1 VSTTNRLLW
10 ARAARLAANAA
21 DEAPHSRSRLGA
33 ALQIMDARERRAGSA
48 AMPEPSN
55 VKLDHGAINQ
65 RILAKENAGD
75 YRRVEQASVKQRT
88 RFESPEAKRLYAR
101 YFHSLQLNAHFISEI
116 ARIRLEPEQVEKV
129 EQMMRSRLER
139 LAQEIDGAIDGAA
152 LLLEREGV
160 TTTATY
166 DAQALDLEVGVISSF
181 GRRYLEA
188 LLKLDRLMPM
198 LRTLEIYE
206 VITTSEADK
215 RRALYKKQV
224 RGVAMGVRILAG
236 GLRKRMNES
245 ALKEEGKGEVRGE
258 RRTAGRAKSHEVPA
272 AGDEEQAA
280 PAIDVPQEAPVQV
293 AAE

>member
-1 VSTTNRLLW
+1 MT
-10 ARAARLAANAA
+10 
-21 DEAPHSRSRLGA
+21 
-33 ALQIMDARERRAGSA
+33 
-48 AMPEPSN
+48 EPSN

-88 RFESPEAKRLYAR
+88 KFESPEAKRLYAR

-116 ARIRLEPEQVEKV
+116 ARIRLEAEQVEKV
-129 EQMMRSRLER
+129 EQMMRSRLEHLTR
-139 LAQEIDGAIDGAA
+139 EIDTAIDGAA

-160 TTTATY
+160 TATATY
-166 DAQALDLEVGVISSF
+166 DAQALDMEVGVISSF

-206 VITTSEADK
+206 VITPSEADK
-215 RRALYKKQV
+215 RRALYKKYV

-236 GLRKRMNES
+236 GLRKRMNEAAMKDEGESEGPKDRPICGQATQS
-245 ALKEEGKGEVRGE
+245 AE
-258 RRTAGRAKSHEVPA
+258 RVAEHAVESESR
-272 AGDEEQAA
+272 
-280 PAIDVPQEAPVQV
+280 VQSSPKALAES

>member
-1 VSTTNRLLW
+1 MT
-10 ARAARLAANAA
+10 
-21 DEAPHSRSRLGA
+21 
-33 ALQIMDARERRAGSA
+33 
-48 AMPEPSN
+48 EPSN

-116 ARIRLEPEQVEKV
+116 ARIRLEADQVEKV
-129 EQMMRSRLER
+129 EQLMRSRLER
-139 LAQEIDGAIDGAA
+139 LAQEIDSAIDGAA

-166 DAQALDLEVGVISSF
+166 DAQALDMEVGVISSF

-245 ALKEEGKGEVRGE
+245 AVKEDGRGQGRKDGTVSGQTMSSAE
-258 RRTAGRAKSHEVPA
+258 RIARPTAESVAREPA
-272 AGDEEQAA
+272 PSAA
-280 PAIDVPQEAPVQV
+280 LAQT

>member
-1 VSTTNRLLW
+1 
-10 ARAARLAANAA
+10 
-21 DEAPHSRSRLGA
+21 
-33 ALQIMDARERRAGSA
+33 
-48 AMPEPSN
+48 MPEPSN

-116 ARIRLEPEQVEKV
+116 TRIRLEAEQVEKV
-129 EQMMRSRLER
+129 ELMMRSRLER
-139 LAQEIDGAIDGAA
+139 LAQEIDSAIDGAA
-152 LLLEREGV
+152 LLLGREGV

-206 VITTSEADK
+206 VISTSEADK

-224 RGVAMGVRILAG
+224 RGVAMGVRIMAG
-236 GLRKRMNES
+236 GLRKRMNE
-245 ALKEEGKGEVRGE
+245 
-258 RRTAGRAKSHEVPA
+258 A
-272 AGDEEQAA
+272 A
-280 PAIDVPQEAPVQV
+280 VQEAVRSQGRKGGLASEPITPSSGPVARAAAQPLAAQPKPLEALAQIV
-293 AAE
+293 AE

>member
-1 VSTTNRLLW
+1 MT
-10 ARAARLAANAA
+10 
-21 DEAPHSRSRLGA
+21 
-33 ALQIMDARERRAGSA
+33 
-48 AMPEPSN
+48 EPSN

-116 ARIRLEPEQVEKV
+116 ARIRLEAEQVEKV
-129 EQMMRSRLER
+129 EQLMRSRLER
-139 LAQEIDGAIDGAA
+139 LAQEIDSAIDGAA

-166 DAQALDLEVGVISSF
+166 DAQALDMEVGVISSF

-206 VITTSEADK
+206 VIATSEADK

-236 GLRKRMNES
+236 GLRKRMNE
-245 ALKEEGKGEVRGE
+245 AAARAEARADVRE
-258 RRTAGRAKSHEVPA
+258 RHPLAGQTRPAVPPA
-272 AGDEEQAA
+272 AMQMASDSPAA
-280 PAIDVPQEAPVQV
+280 SEVV
-293 AAE
+293 ALAASG

>member
-1 VSTTNRLLW
+1 MT
-10 ARAARLAANAA
+10 
-21 DEAPHSRSRLGA
+21 
-33 ALQIMDARERRAGSA
+33 
-48 AMPEPSN
+48 EPSN

-65 RILAKENAGD
+65 RILAKEAAGD

-88 RFESPEAKRLYAR
+88 KFESPEAKRLYAR

-116 ARIRLEPEQVEKV
+116 ARIRLETEQVEKV
-129 EQMMRSRLER
+129 EQMMRSRLEH
-139 LAQEIDGAIDGAA
+139 LTKEIDTAIDGAA

-166 DAQALDLEVGVISSF
+166 DAQALDMEVGVISSF

-206 VITTSEADK
+206 VITPSEADK
-215 RRALYKKQV
+215 RRALYKKYV

-245 ALKEEGKGEVRGE
+245 AAKEASTGEVSENRSS
-258 RRTAGRAKSHEVPA
+258 AGPAKAVA
-272 AGDEEQAA
+272 APTA
-280 PAIDVPQEAPVQV
+280 PAIAEVTLNVQSSSELPLHA

>member
-1 VSTTNRLLW
+1 
-10 ARAARLAANAA
+10 LALY
-21 DEAPHSRSRLGA
+21 SRSH
-33 ALQIMDARERRAGSA
+33 ARVVVPIIARDRCAGSL
-48 AMPEPSN
+48 AMTEPSN

-75 YRRVEQASVKQRT
+75 YRRVEQASVKQRA

-116 ARIRLEPEQVEKV
+116 ARIRLEAEQVEKV
-129 EQMMRSRLER
+129 EQLMRSRLER
-139 LAQEIDGAIDGAA
+139 LAQEIDNAIDGAA

-166 DAQALDLEVGVISSF
+166 DAQALDMEVGVISSF

-245 ALKEEGKGEVRGE
+245 ALKEDGKEAARGD
-258 RRTAGRAKSHEVPA
+258 RQAAGRARSRVVPVA
-272 AGDEEQAA
+272 ADKEQASSETDVRDEEAVR
-280 PAIDVPQEAPVQV
+280 I

>member
-1 VSTTNRLLW
+1 MTET
-10 ARAARLAANAA
+10 
-21 DEAPHSRSRLGA
+21 
-33 ALQIMDARERRAGSA
+33 
-48 AMPEPSN
+48 SN

-116 ARIRLEPEQVEKV
+116 ARIRLEAEQVEKV
-129 EQMMRSRLER
+129 EQLMRSRLER
-139 LAQEIDGAIDGAA
+139 LAQEIDSAIDGAA

-166 DAQALDLEVGVISSF
+166 DAQPLDMEIGVISSF

-236 GLRKRMNES
+236 GLRKRMNETV
-245 ALKEEGKGEVRGE
+245 GKGEG
-258 RRTAGRAKSHEVPA
+258 TGQGRKDGLSGSPA
-272 AGDEEQAA
+272 TPSAE
-280 PAIDVPQEAPVQV
+280 PVARPGAQTV
-293 AAE
+293 AAEPAPSVLAQAAAE

>member
-1 VSTTNRLLW
+1 
-10 ARAARLAANAA
+10 
-21 DEAPHSRSRLGA
+21 
-33 ALQIMDARERRAGSA
+33 
-48 AMPEPSN
+48 MPEPSN

-116 ARIRLEPEQVEKV
+116 ARIRLEADQVEKV

-139 LAQEIDGAIDGAA
+139 LAQEIDSAIDGAA

-166 DAQALDLEVGVISSF
+166 DAQALDMEVGVISSF

-224 RGVAMGVRILAG
+224 RGGAMGVRILAG
-236 GLRKRMNES
+236 GLRKRMNEA
-245 ALKEEGKGEVRGE
+245 ALREDAMDAVRG
-258 RRTAGRAKSHEVPA
+258 GR
-272 AGDEEQAA
+272 QAA
-280 PAIDVPQEAPVQV
+280 AQAQPPVALIAAMNGQAVPESPESDEPPIKV